1 VQSTTGDGYRDG
13 VTTTGTALS
22 HSTTKRQRSV
32 WMIITALWLGYLA
45 MDAFGVSGPVH
56 TLVKGLLMPSLLL
69 WVVVALGPAAPRLLV
84 AGLVFATIGDVGL
97 EFDALFL
104 VGMAGFF
111 SMQVCYVLG
120 FIGMGAWPAVRR
132 SWAVAA
138 GYLAFWVAANA
149 VLGPRLGELRI
160 PILLYSLALCVMA
173 TFAAGV
179 DRRIGL
185 GGLLFLISDML
196 IGVDLADL
204 GFPGRGMVV
213 MVTYLAAQYLI
224 ATGWARRVDPMVIV
238 PA

>member
-1 VQSTTGDGYRDG
+1 
-13 VTTTGTALS
+13 VTTAETTASAASLS
-22 HSTTKRQRSV
+22 RQRVAWVVVGFLWSV
-32 WMIITALWLGYLA
+32 YLV
-45 MDAFGVSGPVH
+45 MDAIGAVDRSH
-56 TLVKGLLMPSLLL
+56 TAVKALFMPSLLV
-69 WVVVALGPAAPRLLV
+69 WVVLALGAAAPRLLV
-84 AGLVFATIGDVGL
+84 VGLAFATLGDVGL

-111 SMQVCYVLG
+111 AMQVCYTLG
-120 FIGMGAWPAVRR
+120 FIGMGAWPNVRR
-132 SWAVAA
+132 RWAIAA

-149 VLGPRLGELRI
+149 ALGPRLGDLRL

-179 DRRIGL
+179 DRRVGL
-185 GGLLFLISDML
+185 GGMLFLISDML

-224 ATGWARRVDPMVIV
+224 ATGWARRVDPDVLV
-238 PA
+238 PV